1 MMASY
6 CVFEN
11 DSNSQKGTI
20 QNMVKP
26 KKLIVIVG
34 PTAIGKTRLA
44 IDLAKHFDTHIFS
57 ADSRQFYKELKIGT
71 AAPTMAERKMARHYF
86 AGNLSIHDNYNVSRY
101 ENEAIKLAEELFI
114 EKDFIVLAGGSG
126 LYVDAIC
133 KGIDEMPDFD
143 KTLRDQVEAEYQENG
158 IEFLREKL
166 AELDP
171 EYFEK
176 VDKDNP
182 NRMKRAIEV
191 CMQTGRT
198 FTSFRVR
205 KARPRNFGIIKVGI
219 NRPREELFRNISL
232 RTDAMIEN
240 GLVEEVK
247 SLLPFRELNA
257 LNTVGYKE
265 IFQFLD
271 GEINLNQAIGNIKTN
286 TRRYAKR
293 QLTWFKRYQEIRWF
307 LPENFDEIVSHINSK
322 S

>member
-1 MMASY
+1 MMIINPS
-6 CVFEN
+6 
-11 DSNSQKGTI
+11 DT
-20 QNMVKP
+20 
-26 KKLIVIVG
+26 KKNLNKNLIVLVG
-34 PTAIGKTRLA
+34 PTAIGKTSLA
-44 IDLAKHFDTHIFS
+44 IDLARYFETCILS
-57 ADSRQFYKELKIGT
+57 ADSRQFYKELNIGT
-71 AAPTMAERKMARHYF
+71 AAPTEAERKLAKHFF

-101 ENEAIKLAEELFI
+101 EDEAIKLAEELFV
-114 EKDFIVLAGGSG
+114 EKDYIVLAGGSG
-126 LYVDAIC
+126 MYIDAVC
-133 KGIDEMPDFD
+133 QGIDEMPDFD
-143 KTLRDQVEAEYQENG
+143 KTLRNEVEAHCQEKG

-166 AELDP
+166 GQLDP

-191 CMQTGRT
+191 CMQTDRT
-198 FTSFRVR
+198 FTSFRVK

-271 GEINLNQAIGNIKTN
+271 SEISLQQAIENIKTN

-293 QLTWFKRYQEIRWF
+293 QLTWFKRDKEIKWF
-307 LPENFDEIVSHINSK
+307 LPEHLDEIITHINTK

>member
-1 MMASY
+1 MIINPSDTK
-6 CVFEN
+6 N
-11 DSNSQKGTI
+11 N
-20 QNMVKP
+20 N
-26 KKLIVIVG
+26 KKNLIVLVG

-44 IDLAKHFDTHIFS
+44 INLARHFNTHIFS

-71 AAPTMAERKMARHYF
+71 AAPTEAERSLAKHFF

-101 ENEAIKLAEELFI
+101 ENDALKLADKLFND
-114 EKDFIVLAGGSG
+114 KDFIVVAGGSG
-126 LYVDAIC
+126 MYIDALC
-133 KGIDEMPDFD
+133 KGIDDMPDFNPSIREEID
-143 KTLRDQVEAEYQENG
+143 IQFQQKG

-166 AELDP
+166 ALLDP

-191 CMQTGRT
+191 CVQTGKT
-198 FTSFRVR
+198 FTSFRV
-205 KARPRNFGIIKVGI
+205 KSPRPRSFGIIKIGI
-219 NRPREELFRNISL
+219 NCPREELFSNISL

-247 SLLPFRELNA
+247 GLLPFRDLNA

-265 IFQFLD
+265 VFQFLD
-271 GEINLNQAIGNIKTN
+271 GDVSLRQAIENIKTN

-293 QLTWFKRYQEIRWF
+293 QLTWFKRDKEIRWF
-307 LPENFDEIVSHINSK
+307 LPESFDEIVDYINAKTIS
-322 S
+322 